1 MLRRAAGLLSRPC
14 RWQLASASRLAA
26 GAPLRS
32 AHRYAPGVWCSRELE
47 DVGDGY
53 VLPIYSIGIAQA
65 ATGTLGN
72 IGFVDAANKGAV
84 LEVGRPFSMVEGTAG
99 QVTIESP
106 ISGEVVAVNHALIDD
121 PGELNDGAAEE
132 PDNWIIRVEGLDVLD
147 THGPAN
153 EVEVEEEWAALATSA
168 VPLGSAGGPDRKGDA
183 AIPDDD
189 GEDDEDDAAEG
200 VRSWWPGLASVA
212 AGTKAVFKQQIV
224 ANDAYQ
230 RTAEDGYALPVFCVK
245 GAQPG
250 PTMLTLTGIHGDEYE
265 PLAATH
271 DLYAALDPAELS
283 GTWLCVGPVSVS
295 GYLAANRQT
304 PQDGKNLA
312 RCFPGKAKGSLTERV
327 AFTLSAEFI
336 SQDEVAAVVDLH
348 SAGRIAKMVTLAGYN
363 VYPAESDDTLVAKSQ
378 ALARAMAL
386 PLVWGHHCD
395 PDVCHRAALNDEA
408 GSRTSLF
415 ASYLFRKPA
424 VYCETTGTG
433 GIRQADV
440 DEYVEGLKR
449 ALAHLGILPTGHAS
463 VSAGQVRL
471 DTVSMPAQDMPA
483 VAGEPS
489 TGHLQ
494 SQNLTPV
501 GGVWRSRVDLWG
513 TVVEG
518 DLLGSVSDH
527 FGTVVFELRAAQ
539 PGTVIL
545 LRHLARVDAGDFL
558 AVIV

>member
-1 MLRRAAGLLSRPC
+1 MLVSEIRFG
-14 RWQLASASRLAA
+14 
-26 GAPLRS
+26 G
-32 AHRYAPGVWCSRELE
+32 
-47 DVGDGY
+47 GD
-53 VLPIYSIGIAQA
+53 
-65 ATGTLGN
+65 
-72 IGFVDAANKGAV
+72 
-84 LEVGRPFSMVEGTAG
+84 R
-99 QVTIESP
+99 
-106 ISGEVVAVNHALIDD
+106 
-121 PGELNDGAAEE
+121 
-132 PDNWIIRVEGLDVLD
+132 
-147 THGPAN
+147 
-153 EVEVEEEWAALATSA
+153 
-168 VPLGSAGGPDRKGDA
+168 
-183 AIPDDD
+183 
-189 GEDDEDDAAEG
+189 
-200 VRSWWPGLASVA
+200 
-212 AGTKAVFKQQIV
+212 
-224 ANDAYQ
+224 
-230 RTAEDGYALPVFCVK
+230 
-245 GAQPG
+245 
-250 PTMLTLTGIHGDEYE
+250 
-265 PLAATH
+265 
-271 DLYAALDPAELS
+271 
-283 GTWLCVGPVSVS
+283 
-295 GYLAANRQT
+295 
-304 PQDGKNLA
+304 
-312 RCFPGKAKGSLTERV
+312 
-327 AFTLSAEFI
+327 
-336 SQDEVAAVVDLH
+336 
-348 SAGRIAKMVTLAGYN
+348 AGYN